1 MYFRGREPARLVGAP
16 AGHELAQ
23 DEGPQ
28 RSNLRRHLPLAHH
41 PKPWNDDLLD
51 ELFDEFFGKQF
62 RKCRLKFA
70 DFELIFYKNSGN
82 LQPHCISLPTPRNSV
97 KVRQIGKFSA
107 KFKELPEISANC

>member
-28 RSNLRRHLPLAHH
+28 RSNLRWHLPLAHH

-70 DFELIFYKNSGN
+70 DF
-82 LQPHCISLPTPRNSV
+82 LQNFWKLAATLHFSSYSAEFCESQANR
-97 KVRQIGKFSA
+97 KVFS
-107 KFKELPEISANC
+107 EIQRASQNFRK